1 MFTLYLL
8 SLLLQPPPPAPA
20 VEPLPTCAPPPKVTV
35 TVACEPGE
43 GCEDKWIFVEPDLP
57 TS

>member
-8 SLLLQPPPPAPA
+8 SLLMQPPAQPPA
-20 VEPLPTCAPPPKVTV
+20 VESLPACAPPPKVTV
-35 TVACEPGE
+35 TVACDPHD
-43 GCEDKWIFVEPDLP
+43 GCEDKWIFVERDLP